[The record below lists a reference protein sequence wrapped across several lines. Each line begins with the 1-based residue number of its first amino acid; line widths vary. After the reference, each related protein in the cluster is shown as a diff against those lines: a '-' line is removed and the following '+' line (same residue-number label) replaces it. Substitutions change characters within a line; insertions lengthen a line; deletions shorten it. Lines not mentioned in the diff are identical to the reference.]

1 MSSSRKKVLY
11 LTVGGLSFA
20 GALGAWTYFK
30 RNAYDDDD
38 VKPEK
43 VATKVKKSDLRLKQV
58 QIIFRHGARTPIH
71 LIPNV
76 EEATY
81 DSKKWKAIY
90 PNTLYDYK
98 VLNVDGGPQ
107 PESKY
112 QAHYEKLGLLKG
124 GCQYGMLTYLGQEQT
139 LNLGKQIRKAYIG
152 KSPGKLMY
160 DYDPNLVYCRTT
172 NMNRTKDSLRC
183 VLAGVFGAE
192 KLKEY
197 TTKTGQKIKF
207 YTATQSDEHLFPNPH
222 TCPMLRQ
229 VNRAAI
235 VDGVNIPELKEDRLE
250 IEKALGLSGSEW
262 KTKIHFISARDDII
276 ARKAHGLEIPKI
288 LIPYKDKISRNAVKM
303 FTYSFTGQ
311 HELQNDICLKL
322 STGRTIAHFRNAIQD
337 FLSNK
342 RPVRLHLYSAHDSSL
357 MALLLAFKLDSR
369 KWPPFASN
377 LVIELYE
384 CNVTKKYYVIVR
396 YNGQAVIIPKLV
408 EKYVHFWKESVV
420 PLEYFMKYLNEEKVM
435 EAKEYKRVCESNI
448 LEIIS
453 EEIEKREEG
462 VVKVEDEE
470 VEEMT
475 DNPAGL

>member
-90 PNTLYDYK
+90 PNTLYDYE

-139 LNLGKQIRKAYIG
+139 LNLGKQLRKAYIG

-197 TTKTGQKIKF
+197 TTKTDPL
-207 YTATQSDEHLFPNPH
+207 YRSDEHLFPNPH

-276 ARKAHGLEIPKI
+276 ARK
-288 LIPYKDKISRNAVKM
+288 
-303 FTYSFTGQ
+303 
-311 HELQNDICLKL
+311 C
-322 STGRTIAHFRNAIQD
+322 
-337 FLSNK
+337 
-342 RPVRLHLYSAHDSSL
+342 
-357 MALLLAFKLDSR
+357 
-369 KWPPFASN
+369 
-377 LVIELYE
+377 
-384 CNVTKKYYVIVR
+384 
-396 YNGQAVIIPKLV
+396 
-408 EKYVHFWKESVV
+408 SVV
-420 PLEYFMKYLNEEKVM
+420 IFTVDPTMN
-435 EAKEYKRVCESNI
+435 
-448 LEIIS
+448 
-453 EEIEKREEG
+453 
-462 VVKVEDEE
+462 
-470 VEEMT
+470 
-475 DNPAGL
+475 

>member
-1 MSSSRKKVLY
+1 MSSSKKKAI
-11 LTVGGLSFA
+11 LTIGGLSLT
-20 GALGAWTYFK
+20 GALGAWVYNK
-30 RNAYDDDD
+30 YKDYDEDNPEPP
-38 VKPEK
+38 KP
-43 VATKVKKSDLRLKQV
+43 TDKVKKSDLRLKQV
-58 QIIFRHGARTPIH
+58 QVIFRHGARTPIH

-81 DSKKWKAIY
+81 DAKKWKAIF
-90 PNTLYDYK
+90 PNTLYDYEI
-98 VLNVDGGPQ
+98 LSIDGSPP

-112 QAHYEKLGLLKG
+112 ETYYQKLGLLKG

-139 LNLGKQIRKAYIG
+139 YNLGRQLRKAYIG
-152 KSPGKLMY
+152 RSVGKLMY
-160 DYDPNLVYCRTT
+160 DYDPNLVYLRTT

-183 VLAGVFGAE
+183 VVAGLFGAE
-192 KLKEY
+192 QLKEY

-207 YTATQSDEHLFPNPH
+207 YTATQREEHLFPNPH
-222 TCPMLRQ
+222 TCPVLRQ
-229 VNRAAI
+229 VNRAAL
-235 VDGVNIPELKEDRLE
+235 VEGVNLPDMKDDRME
-250 IEKALGLSGSEW
+250 IERVLGLTGADW
-262 KTKIHFISARDDII
+262 KTKVKFIPARDDIV
-276 ARKAHGLEIPKI
+276 ARRAHGLEIPKK
-288 LIPYKDKISRNAVKM
+288 LLPYRDKINRNAVKM
-303 FTYSFTGQ
+303 FTYSFSGQ

-322 STGRTIAHFRNAIQD
+322 SSGRMIEHFRNAIKD
-337 FLSNK
+337 FVSNK
-342 RPVRLHLYSAHDSSL
+342 RPVRLYLYSAHDSSL

-462 VVKVEDEE
+462 VIKLEDEE
-470 VEEMT
+470 AEEMS
-475 DNPAGL
+475 DNPAGM